1 MKLNTSDIPDIVI
14 DDLKVTIE
22 KAIFP
27 NQVFLFADK
36 EKISIDLDG
45 EHPQVEKDRLNAIIQ
60 NAVQEYFAE

>member
-22 KAIFP
+22 KAIYP

-36 EKISIDLDG
+36 EKISIAFEG
-45 EHPQVEKDRLNAIIQ
+45 EQSQVEKDRLNAIIQ
-60 NAVQEYFAE
+60 KTVQDYFAE